1 MGIYTKI
8 FLKKIAHFQVKNP
21 LTTIFMLFFLTIII
35 WGGISKVETVASLE
49 LMMPKS
55 ISEISTFNDL
65 RDTGLGQDMIA
76 VVLRVD
82 SNSLVYD
89 SGNFVSS
96 IDDVRVSN
104 YIESLSSVL
113 EKESGVLSISSYVGL
128 PDSMKSD
135 YISSD
140 LRATYILI
148 NTDLA
153 TDDFRMNLLVNRIS
167 GILLDFDS
175 LSGVSYELTGT
186 PIVQQKLGSL
196 INSDRASTQ
205 WISTLMV
212 FTITALIFRSFLSAI
227 VPIIV
232 VFASVNWLYGTM
244 GYTGLPI
251 STLAGGVA
259 AMVIGIGIDFAIH
272 IINKFKF
279 ERKNGLSILDSVELA
294 VVHTGSALGTTS
306 LTTMAAFLAFMVG
319 VMPEMGRFGIL
330 MAIGIFYSLVFSIFG
345 LPALLVI
352 EEKIIYY
359 FKSKVNFGIEGELH
373 LEENRVSKK

>member
-1 MGIYTKI
+1 METISQK
-8 FLKKIAHFQVKNP
+8 FLKKIAHFQVRNP
-21 LTTIFMLFFLTIII
+21 IITIFMLFFLTIII

-55 ISEISTFNDL
+55 VSEISTFNDL
-65 RDTGLGQDMIA
+65 RDSGLGQDMIA
-76 VVLRVD
+76 IVLRVD
-82 SNSLVYD
+82 SDSLVE
-89 SGNFVSS
+89 NS
-96 IDDVRVSN
+96 INNINDIRVSN
-104 YIESLSSVL
+104 YINSLSSIL
-113 EKESGVLSISSYVGL
+113 EKESGVLSINSYVGL
-128 PDSMKSD
+128 SEKMKKD
-135 YISSD
+135 YVSSD
-140 LRATYILI
+140 LKSTYVLI

-167 GILLDFDS
+167 GILLDFES

-186 PIVQQKLGSL
+186 PIVQQKLGQL
-196 INSDRASTQ
+196 ITLDRTNTQ

-227 VPIIV
+227 VPILV
-232 VFASVNWLYGTM
+232 VFVSVNWLYGTM
-244 GYTGLPI
+244 GYTNLPI

-279 ERKNGLSILDSVELA
+279 ERKNGLSILKSVELA

-330 MAIGIFYSLVFSIFG
+330 MAIGIFYSLVFSLFG

-352 EEKIIYY
+352 EEKIIYLI
-359 FKSKVNFGIEGELH
+359 KSKFRFGIEGELH
-373 LEENRVSKK
+373 LEENKK

>member
-1 MGIYTKI
+1 METISQK
-8 FLKKIAHFQVKNP
+8 FLKKIAHFQVRNP
-21 LTTIFMLFFLTIII
+21 IITIFMLFFLTIII

-55 ISEISTFNDL
+55 VSEISTFNDL
-65 RDTGLGQDMIA
+65 RDSGLGQDMIA
-76 VVLRVD
+76 IVLRVD
-82 SNSLVYD
+82 SDSLVE
-89 SGNFVSS
+89 NS
-96 IDDVRVSN
+96 INNINDIRVSN
-104 YIESLSSVL
+104 YINSLSSIL
-113 EKESGVLSISSYVGL
+113 EKESGVLSINSYVGL
-128 PDSMKSD
+128 SEEMKKD
-135 YISSD
+135 YVSSD
-140 LRATYILI
+140 LKSTYVLI

-167 GILLDFDS
+167 GILLDFES

-186 PIVQQKLGSL
+186 PIVQQKLGQL
-196 INSDRASTQ
+196 ITLDRTNTQ

-227 VPIIV
+227 VPILV
-232 VFASVNWLYGTM
+232 VFVSVNWLYGTM
-244 GYTGLPI
+244 GYTNLPI

-279 ERKNGLSILDSVELA
+279 ERKNGLSILKSVELA

-330 MAIGIFYSLVFSIFG
+330 MAIGIFYSLVFSLFG

-352 EEKIIYY
+352 EEKIIYLI
-359 FKSKVNFGIEGELH
+359 KSKFRFGIEGELH
-373 LEENRVSKK
+373 LEENKK

>member
-1 MGIYTKI
+1 METMSQK
-8 FLKKIAHFQVKNP
+8 FLKKIAHFQVENP
-21 LTTIFMLFFLTIII
+21 IITIFMLFFLTIII
-35 WGGISKVETVASLE
+35 WGGIYKVETVASLE

-55 ISEISTFNDL
+55 VSEISTFNDL
-65 RDTGLGQDMIA
+65 RDSGLGQDMIA
-76 VVLRVD
+76 IVLRVD
-82 SNSLVYD
+82 SNSFIED
-89 SGNFVSS
+89 SINN
-96 IDDVRVSN
+96 IDDIRVEN
-104 YIESLSSVL
+104 YISSLSSVL
-113 EKESGVLSISSYVGL
+113 ARESGVLSINSFVGL
-128 PDSMKSD
+128 PEDMKKD
-135 YISSD
+135 FISSD
-140 LRATYILI
+140 LRSTYILI

-153 TDDFRMNLLVNRIS
+153 TDDFRMNLLVNRIN
-167 GILLDFDS
+167 GVLLDFES

-186 PIVQQKLGSL
+186 PIVQQKLGQL
-196 INSDRASTQ
+196 INLDRANTQ

-212 FTITALIFRSFLSAI
+212 FIITALIFRSILSAI

-279 ERKNGLSILDSVELA
+279 ERKNGLSILESVELA

-352 EEKIIYY
+352 EERIIY
-359 FKSKVNFGIEGELH
+359 FVKSKFSFGIENEFVLD
-373 LEENRVSKK
+373 EVKK